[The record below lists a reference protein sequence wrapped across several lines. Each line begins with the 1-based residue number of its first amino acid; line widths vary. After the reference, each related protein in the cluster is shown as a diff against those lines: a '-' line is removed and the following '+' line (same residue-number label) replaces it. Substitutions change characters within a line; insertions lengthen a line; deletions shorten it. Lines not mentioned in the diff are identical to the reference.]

1 MDIKKLAA
9 GIQAETE
16 KIIVGKSDR
25 IKLIIMAVLAD
36 GHVLLDDLPGVGK
49 TTMVKAISIA
59 LGCESGRIQF
69 VPDMLP
75 SDIIGMRVYNQKT
88 GDFELRQGPVMTN
101 ILLADE
107 INRAIPR
114 TQSALLEAMEERQ
127 ISIDG
132 ERFALP
138 RPFLVLATQNPV
150 ESESTFRLPAAQ
162 MDRFLIRLSMGYP
175 SPEEERRMLFTLG
188 DEIPFGSVKPVTN
201 SDELI
206 AAQHEVASVH
216 VSDDVAAYIVALA
229 DATRSHPQLA
239 MGASPRATRGLYRA
253 AKVWA
258 AMDGR
263 DFVTPDDV
271 RALAHPV
278 LEHRVMLDSGARFA
292 GYTAAKAID
301 DVLASTEA
309 APSAE
314 RLLDEYATAVVQP
327 LKRDNLS
334 PGARRQPAAVCH
346 SGVFRPDGAR
356 GRAHVRLSACAGRA
370 GVGAALGEA
379 AGFFDKK
386 PGGRRVP
393 RRRGGL

>member
-75 SDIIGMRVYNQKT
+75 SDIIGMRIYNQKT

-188 DEIPFGSVKPVTN
+188 DEIPFGSVKPVTD

-314 RLLDEYATAVVQP
+314 RLLDE
-327 LKRDNLS
+327 
-334 PGARRQPAAVCH
+334 
-346 SGVFRPDGAR
+346 
-356 GRAHVRLSACAGRA
+356 
-370 GVGAALGEA
+370 
-379 AGFFDKK
+379 
-386 PGGRRVP
+386 
-393 RRRGGL
+393 

>member
-314 RLLDEYATAVVQP
+314 RLLDE
-327 LKRDNLS
+327 
-334 PGARRQPAAVCH
+334 
-346 SGVFRPDGAR
+346 
-356 GRAHVRLSACAGRA
+356 
-370 GVGAALGEA
+370 
-379 AGFFDKK
+379 
-386 PGGRRVP
+386 
-393 RRRGGL
+393 

>member
-1 MDIKKLAA
+1 MDICRLARD
-9 GIQAETE
+9 IQAETE

-75 SDIIGMRVYNQKT
+75 SDIIGMRIYNQKT

-188 DEIPFGSVKPVTN
+188 DEIPFGSVKPVTD

-314 RLLDEYATAVVQP
+314 RLLDE
-327 LKRDNLS
+327 
-334 PGARRQPAAVCH
+334 
-346 SGVFRPDGAR
+346 
-356 GRAHVRLSACAGRA
+356 
-370 GVGAALGEA
+370 
-379 AGFFDKK
+379 
-386 PGGRRVP
+386 
-393 RRRGGL
+393 